1 MIRFMEEYKQLLPT
15 NCQPCHIVHIIVDF
29 IFKHRSFKFMDRHI
43 HQILGTSKETSI
55 APPYAYLFMDKEER
69 TIILTFL
76 HLIYFWKYFIDDI
89 FFNFL
94 GSHSQLNSLVT
105 FMNKIGRTIKY
116 SFINQTVTF
125 LDVQIYLSETRKL
138 RTKLYSANTTSLPLS
153 RFTQL

>member
-1 MIRFMEEYKQLLPT
+1 
-15 NCQPCHIVHIIVDF
+15 
-29 IFKHRSFKFMDRHI
+29 MDRHI
-43 HQILGTSKETSI
+43 HQIIGNSMETRI
-55 APPYAYLFMDKEER
+55 APPYANLFMGKEER

-105 FMNKIGRTIKY
+105 FMNKIGRTNKY
-116 SFINQTVTF
+116 SFANQTVTF

-153 RFTQL
+153 RSTQL